1 MSNGEIILYTTA
13 DGQSRIQLR
22 AMDGTV
28 WLSQAEMAMLFDTTP
43 QNITQHIK
51 AVVEEGEQTLEAT
64 CKDFLQ
70 VQNEGDRQVQRSIRL
85 YHLDMILAV
94 GYRIRS
100 PRGTQFRQWA
110 TTILREYL
118 VKGFAMDDERLK
130 DPQGV
135 DYFAELLAR
144 IRDIRTSEK
153 RFYQQVRD
161 LFATSVDYDGKAETA
176 QLFFKTIQN
185 KLLWAATGQ
194 TAAELIMDRAN
205 PELPNMGL
213 TSWKGVK
220 VRKGDIAISKNY
232 LNQEELEKL
241 NRIVSAFL
249 ETAELRASNRQTT
262 TMQEWKEY
270 VDKFLAFS
278 EMSILNHAGSVSH
291 DQMEAITEKRFQ
303 VFDTKRKADELLLA
317 EAEYEQEIAED
328 LKRLESDVTKRLP
341 KKPRNPKNDKKG
353 NTK

>member
-1 MSNGEIILYTTA
+1 MSNGEIILYTTGDNTA
-13 DGQSRIQLR
+13 QLR
-22 AMDGTV
+22 LKAIDGTV
-28 WLSQAEMAMLFDTTP
+28 WLNQPEIAFLFDKARST
-43 QNITQHIK
+43 IAEHIQT
-51 AVVEEGEQTLEAT
+51 VFEEGELSPDSVCRNFRQTASDGKTYEVLHYNLE
-64 CKDFLQ
+64 
-70 VQNEGDRQVQRSIRL
+70 
-85 YHLDMILAV
+85 MILAV
-94 GYRIRS
+94 GYRVRS

-130 DPQGV
+130 DPQGA

-161 LFATSVDYDGKAETA
+161 LFTTSVDYDGKAETA
-176 QLFFKTIQN
+176 RLFFKTIQN

-213 TSWKGVK
+213 SSWKGPK
-220 VRKGDIAISKNY
+220 VRKGDITISKNY
-232 LNQEELEKL
+232 LSQEELEKL

-278 EMSILNHAGSVSH
+278 EMPILNHAGNVSH
-291 DQMEAITEKRFQ
+291 DQMEAITEQRFQ

-353 NTK
+353 NAE